1 MAFHSYPHVIRRLFN
16 AYRFGPP
23 GGFTPPSACAR
34 VDHTVSRPPR
44 LTKSPSSD
52 SLSLRLRAS
61 SRLASP
67 DTATRRLIMQKAR
80 RHGTKP
86 LRPLAGTWFQGLF
99 HSPPGVLPTFPSR
112 YLSTIGLSLVFSLSG
127 WSPTIRPGF
136 LVPRVT
142 QVPAWPHG
150 AFRVRGYHPLR
161 RDFPDASA
169 TLRSGRGAGPITP
182 CGPRPARFG
191 LLRVRSPLLA
201 ESLLFSFPAGT

>member
-1 MAFHSYPHVIRRLFN
+1 
-16 AYRFGPP
+16 
-23 GGFTPPSACAR
+23 
-34 VDHTVSRPPR
+34 
-44 LTKSPSSD
+44 
-52 SLSLRLRAS
+52 
-61 SRLASP
+61 
-67 DTATRRLIMQKAR
+67 MQKAR

-150 AFRVRGYHPLR
+150 AFRVRGSHPLR

-169 TLRSGRGAGPITP
+169 TLRSRRYWRNHCYFLFLRVLRCFSSPRSPALRACRDVIPAGSPIRTSAGRRAFAPNRGFSQLVTSFFAIESLGIPHVPFLAFLLSFSRTRRT
-182 CGPRPARFG
+182 GPRRDDAPRALAFFRFHHVNV
-191 LLRVRSPLLA
+191 LP
-201 ESLLFSFPAGT
+201 